1 MGGWQAWLRGQKD
14 LNDEVLMSYGHG
26 DGGGELP
33 KKCWKCSADFPKEFQ
48 GSPKTVP
55 STSLEFFQTLEK
67 ECAGTQ
73 RTSKVGGRTLLEYHR
88 GTYTSMA
95 RNKKW
100 NRQAEFACENTE
112 LFNVMAGLETGT
124 SYPGNRLY
132 EVWKVLMRNQFH
144 DILPGSSIKQVYE
157 DSKEEYRHIVQE
169 TKDMSGAALK
179 AMTDAVNAARGTLV
193 VYNATSEQAPAPV
206 YLRKTVNG
214 GHWNVTAE

>member
-1 MGGWQAWLRGQKD
+1 MLEMQRRLAKGI
-14 LNDEVLMSYGHG
+14 
-26 DGGGELP
+26 P
-33 KKCWKCSADFPKEFQ
+33 

-67 ECAGTQ
+67 NVQGRKELP
-73 RTSKVGGRTLLEYHR
+73 KWVGELYLEYHR

-132 EVWKVLMRNQFH
+132 EVWKCLH
-144 DILPGSSIKQVYE
+144 EK
-157 DSKEEYRHIVQE
+157 
-169 TKDMSGAALK
+169 
-179 AMTDAVNAARGTLV
+179 
-193 VYNATSEQAPAPV
+193 PV
-206 YLRKTVNG
+206 P
-214 GHWNVTAE
+214 